1 MKLVFFWQGENNS
14 KSVNCIVVM
23 PLLQK
28 TQSQIQM
35 SLLDVTVQCFDE
47 IFTIHFFWREIQIPH
62 LLEKFKKCQLKLL
75 CRYYTEPNTNFFIK
89 CNGTQCFDEIFTIN
103 FFSAGNS
110 NSSL

>member
-1 MKLVFFWQGENNS
+1 
-14 KSVNCIVVM
+14 
-23 PLLQK
+23 
-28 TQSQIQM
+28 M

-89 CNGTQCFDEIFTIN
+89 CNSSQFFDEIFTIN
-103 FFSAGNS
+103 FLFGGKFKFFTQNS
-110 NSSL
+110 KSVNFCFAVTSQSQIQMSSSDVTVHSG